1 MFHLSTASHIALAI
15 QVLNEKKTK
24 MKKFKTGD
32 KIVRVGNPKGWA
44 PLGFT
49 AIVKDTYRYIDN
61 EYTSLRIVD
70 EQWKLVKPAS
80 EPVKSDGG
88 SSSYYDLVIN
98 GVDLQTED
106 IMRDVFGNDYDF
118 CVAFKALVRAYGTLK
133 GGGKEG
139 NTVEYEMNKLR
150 YSSKQIEKQ
159 NG

>member
-1 MFHLSTASHIALAI
+1 MR
-15 QVLNEKKTK
+15 
-24 MKKFKTGD
+24 KFKTGD
-32 KIVRVGNPKGWA
+32 KIVRVGAHQIHA

-49 AIVKDTYRYIDN
+49 SVVTDHYRYTNVLGGTVGIID
-61 EYTSLRIVD
+61 ERWELAQTT
-70 EQWKLVKPAS
+70 S

>member
-1 MFHLSTASHIALAI
+1 MFHLSAAPHIALAI
-15 QVLNEKKTK
+15 DVLNERKTK

-32 KIVRVGNPKGWA
+32 KIVRVGNPKRTA
-44 PLGFT
+44 LVGFT
-49 AIVKDTYRYIDN
+49 TIVTETYHYIDA
-61 EYTSLRIVD
+61 EGDKIRII
-70 EQWKLVKPAS
+70 ECLWELVTPVS

-88 SSSYYDLVIN
+88 SSSYYNLVIN

-118 CVAFKALVRAYGTLK
+118 CVAFKALVRAYGTLQ

-159 NG
+159 L